1 MKLASS
7 VVHNWGE
14 LDLPLR
20 ISAAMGLL
28 SGASLPIVY
37 EFILPSFGGAPSIIG
52 LALTIIYPPLA
63 LFVIPPMAGFVG
75 TIALL
80 LGPMSVEQR
89 GIVGFIV
96 FIASEEH
103 TSELQSPCNLVCRPL
118 LDKKKR
124 R

>member
-28 SGASLPIVY
+28 SGASLPIVC

-63 LFVIPPMAGFVG
+63 LFVTPSIAGIVG

-80 LGPMSVEQR
+80 LLPMSVEQR

-96 FIASEEH
+96 FIASVTSVFFMLLYAVYLWGPH
-103 TSELQSPCNLVCRPL
+103 T
-118 LDKKKR
+118 
-124 R
+124 

>member
-1 MKLASS
+1 MEMKLASS

-63 LFVIPPMAGFVG
+63 LFVTPSIAGIVG

-80 LGPMSVEQR
+80 LRPMSVEQR

-96 FIASEEH
+96 FIASVPGVFFMLLYAVYLWGPH
-103 TSELQSPCNLVCRPL
+103 T
-118 LDKKKR
+118 
-124 R
+124 

>member
-7 VVHNWGE
+7 VVRNWGE

-20 ISAAMGLL
+20 VSAAMGLL

-37 EFILPSFGGAPSIIG
+37 EFILPLFGGAPSIIG
-52 LALTIIYPPLA
+52 LALAIIYPPLA

-80 LGPMSVEQR
+80 LRPMSVEQR
-89 GIVGFIV
+89 GIVGFTV
-96 FIASEEH
+96 FIASIPSVFFMVLYVVYLWGPH
-103 TSELQSPCNLVCRPL
+103 T
-118 LDKKKR
+118 
-124 R
+124 

>member
-7 VVHNWGE
+7 VAHNWRE

-63 LFVIPPMAGFVG
+63 LFVTPSIAGFVG

-80 LGPMSVEQR
+80 LRPMSVEHR
-89 GIVGFIV
+89 VIVGFIV
-96 FIASEEH
+96 FFASVPIVFVMV
-103 TSELQSPCNLVCRPL
+103 LYLVYVCG
-118 LDKKKR
+118 
-124 R
+124 